1 MWYPSHETN
10 KEPEKESVNKG
21 IRDQGEG
28 IGVRSVFEQKLRQA

>member
-28 IGVRSVFEQKLRQA
+28 VRSVFEQKLRQA